1 MNIKRTTMIAINM
14 MRKMALNNSLMYVMI
29 IKCLF
34 KKLNRRLFLQNRMRN
49 IMFQV
54 LVLRSNKIEMILDP
68 LNKEIIETINH
79 LVVKEYKDLN
89 LLKTF
94 EVRM

>member
-14 MRKMALNNSLMYVMI
+14 MRKTVLNNSPMLVMI

-34 KKLNRRLFLQNRMRN
+34 KKLNRNLFLLNRMKN

-68 LNKEIIETINH
+68 LNKEIIGTINH
-79 LVVKEYKDLN
+79 LAVKEYKDLN

>member
-1 MNIKRTTMIAINM
+1 
-14 MRKMALNNSLMYVMI
+14 
-29 IKCLF
+29 
-34 KKLNRRLFLQNRMRN
+34 MRN

-68 LNKEIIETINH
+68 LNKEIIGTINH